1 MNKKKILILVCV
13 LIISSLV
20 LSACGGD
27 SAQEEI
33 NLLESDWESIEE
45 LAQGQELNFY
55 MWGGD
60 ERINQWVDNYAAQ
73 RLKELYD
80 IELNRVPMGPNDYL
94 NQLLAEKQA
103 DRDPGSIDLLWING
117 ENFITAMNNDL
128 LFGPFV
134 DQIPNYHKYMDTD
147 SYEIT
152 RDFGYPTD
160 GYEIP
165 WGKAQF
171 TFSYDKARTE
181 NPPYT
186 FAEFENWIKDNPG
199 QFTYPAPPNFT
210 GSVFLRHIIYEVTG
224 GHEQYQNIESESELR
239 EKIRPAMEYLR
250 DLKPYLWREGET
262 YPATT
267 AQLNNMFVDGELMAT
282 MAYSSVLA
290 SGEIESGN
298 FPATVRT
305 FVLENGT
312 IANTHFLAIPF
323 NAPNKAAAMV
333 GANFLTS
340 FEAQLEKFD
349 PQKWGDLPVFS
360 YEKLSE
366 EEQQQ
371 VDNIDLGVATLE
383 QEVLDSHSLPEMPA
397 EFIPIIEEEWEKII
411 GQ

>member
-1 MNKKKILILVCV
+1 MNKKKMLILLFV
-13 LIISSLV
+13 LIISTFI

-33 NLLESDWESIEE
+33 NLLDSDWESIEE

-171 TFSYDKARTE
+171 TFIYDKARTE

-282 MAYSSVLA
+282 MAYSTVLA

>member
-1 MNKKKILILVCV
+1 MNKKKMLILLFV
-13 LIISSLV
+13 LIISTFI

-33 NLLESDWESIEE
+33 NLLEGDWESIEE

-267 AQLNNMFVDGELMAT
+267 AQLNNMFVDGEIMAT

-298 FPATVRT
+298 FPETVRT

>member
-1 MNKKKILILVCV
+1 MNKKKKLILVFV
-13 LIISSLV
+13 LIISTFI

-33 NLLESDWESIEE
+33 NLLEGDWESIEE

-267 AQLNNMFVDGELMAT
+267 AQLNNMFVDGEIMAT

-298 FPATVRT
+298 FPETVRT